1 MKIVIAIIKPDKLDK
16 VSAALTKISAQG
28 MTVTE
33 VKGYGRQRGPTKT
46 HSGTEYPVRFM
57 PEIKIEVAVP
67 TERVDLV
74 IETIET
80 AMRNGQVGDGEIFVV
95 DLEQAIRMRSGETD
109 SDAI

>member
-16 VSAALTKISAQG
+16 VSAALTKISVQG

-67 TERVDLV
+67 MERVDLV

-80 AMRNGQVGDGEIFVV
+80 AVRNGQVGDGEIFVV